1 MRTPLSR
8 VRYLGSA
15 RGGTHDFWMI
25 RVTGAAAFLLSIA
38 FVVVLLA
45 AIGRPYAGV
54 IGLIGSPLIAAIFAL
69 LVGVSAIHMK
79 IGMQEIIEDYVHGE
93 RMKILARVANTFFSV
108 AIGAVGVIAV
118 LKIAVGA
125 LGSG

>member
-15 RGGTHDFWMI
+15 HGGTHDFWLVRI
-25 RVTGAAAFLLSIA
+25 TGAATFLLSIV

-45 AIGRPYAGV
+45 AVGRPYAGV
-54 IGLIGSPLIAAIFAL
+54 LALVGSPLIAAILAL
-69 LVGVSAIHMK
+69 LVAVSAIHMR

-93 RMKILARVANTFFSV
+93 RVKILATVANTFFAGMV
-108 AIGAVGVIAV
+108 GAVGVIAI

-125 LGSG
+125 LGNG